1 MPEVSR
7 FLGIVI
13 RFNYNDHLPPHFHA
27 EYAEHQAQIAIG
39 SHALLRGHLPGRVL
53 GLVQEWA
60 ELRGTRSMLGTGPA
74 RRSARGDS
82 AARLASHTPTIASS
96 L

>member
-13 RFNYNDHLPPHFHA
+13 RFNYDEHPPPHFHVYYA
-27 EYAEHQAQIAIG
+27 EYQAQIVIG
-39 SHALLRGHLPGRVL
+39 SHTVLRGRLPGRVL

-60 ELRGTRSMLGTGPA
+60 ELHRAELEACWQQVQRSEAPSKIDPLV
-74 RRSARGDS
+74 
-82 AARLASHTPTIASS
+82 
-96 L
+96 

>member
-27 EYAEHQAQIAIG
+27 EYGEHQAQIAIG

-60 ELRGTRSMLGTGPA
+60 ELHGSELERCWEQA
-74 RRSARGDS
+74 RRGEVPGKIQP
-82 AARLASHTPTIASS
+82 LV
-96 L
+96 

>member
-13 RFNYNDHLPPHFHA
+13 RFYYNEHLPPHFHA
-27 EYAEHQAQIAIG
+27 DYAEHKAQIAIG
-39 SHALLRGHLPGRVL
+39 THAVLRGRLPGRVL

-60 ELRGTRSMLGTGPA
+60 ELHRDELEQCWAQA
-74 RRSARGDS
+74 RRSEEPGK
-82 AARLASHTPTIASS
+82 IAP
-96 L
+96 LV

>member
-13 RFNYNDHLPPHFHA
+13 R
-27 EYAEHQAQIAIG
+27 
-39 SHALLRGHLPGRVL
+39 L

-60 ELRGTRSMLGTGPA
+60 ELHRTELELCWEQA
-74 RRSARGDS
+74 RRGEVPAEISP
-82 AARLASHTPTIASS
+82 LV
-96 L
+96 